1 MYRLHETPWTPT
13 ERTKNGK
20 YAVMRIT
27 TDGAGKAKTEYYNAA
42 DEPFIFVNRETAQ
55 HMADDLNEEER
66 RKPRATGA

>member
-27 TDGAGKAKTEYYNAA
+27 TDGAGKATTEYYNAA

-55 HMADDLNEEER
+55 RLADDLNGNGGD
-66 RKPRATGA
+66 KNGDND